1 MAQAPDLND
10 AVARLKQFRML
21 WEEDDLIDEESELR
35 TTDLDVILSF
45 LDDSP
50 SSD

>member
-1 MAQAPDLND
+1 MAQASDLND
-10 AVARLKQFRML
+10 AIARLKQFRMS
-21 WEEDDLIDEESELR
+21 WEEDDLIDKESELR

-45 LDDSP
+45 IDDFP